1 MKQRNLHNILQV
13 GFQRCLYIEEG
24 RRMGNAI
31 TFYILEPRVPA
42 AKGIYVKHCNRKGCQ
57 SNYSFLIIYLY
68 LCLFVSLQSLKKLLG
83 SAHCNFM
90 YLYMLYARSE
100 IHKDLNIGLMWNALR
115 GKKSVRKSSLPPPRV
130 PRSPEAALSQCHP
143 LIISAEFGHI
153 I

>member
-31 TFYILEPRVPA
+31 TFYILEPRGPG
-42 AKGIYVKHCNRKGCQ
+42 AKGMYVKYCNGKGCQ

-90 YLYMLYARSE
+90 YLYMLYTPSE
-100 IHKDLNIGLMWNALR
+100 TLRDLNIGITGADR
-115 GKKSVRKSSLPPPRV
+115 SVRSL
-130 PRSPEAALSQCHP
+130 
-143 LIISAEFGHI
+143 
-153 I
+153 